1 MVLKA
6 VSILKFTKLFL
17 ALVLFLIT
25 ASCFSQEKIFYHYGL
40 EEGLSQQSVRAIIK
54 DSKGYLWVGTQD
66 GLNRFDG
73 NSFVIYKN
81 EIGNDKSISGN
92 FINALLDNDNLIWI
106 GTSNNGICYYNKKFN
121 NFKSIGNTS
130 SNCTGLAKDIKGNV
144 FATYLNNG
152 LSVFSIRDGS
162 LHEDKVDFFS
172 SRNLKLTAIVIGND
186 ETLYVGTKDGRF
198 FYTNLSR
205 QPFQFKEIVF
215 KQPINEINRIAV
227 DGGSIWLGTTA
238 GLYFY
243 DISENNLSPVS
254 IEKFSPNSTEKLT
267 IHDIWKKEEQYF
279 VATDNGLFVL
289 SQWDKE
295 QISFNECVI
304 YVGDKNNT
312 NSITSNRVYALLLD
326 KDLLWIGTNKL
337 DALSLVEPVFKTINV
352 TGKKAI
358 NNNHVFSIYK
368 ANDYLF
374 IGTRGGLD
382 CIDAKGKVTTIT
394 KESTNN
400 KLAYNVIRGIVKDD
414 KNNLWLATTKGVS
427 IINLNNFDPARPKIK
442 SLFFDNDDTTSLS
455 NNDTRHIL
463 IDNKKQVWVATYGG
477 GINKFTGNLATNTFT
492 FQRFVNQNGTNAL
505 SSDLIYHINQDTDN
519 NYWIATTNGL
529 NKLHFTNDDVGT
541 PVFTTYLNDSEHAK
555 TLQNIG
561 VLTTFHDAQNILWIG
576 TDNGLYKYDRNTNE
590 LTYYGEKDGL
600 TNSVVYSIL
609 EDADKDLWLS
619 TNSGLFRFNKTNET
633 FTNYTGKDGIQGSEF
648 NLGAQYWDPKTNELY
663 FGGVNGFNYFNS
675 HDIDKLYKEGNL
687 TFTSLKIK
695 GKEIDPNNSHTII
708 DQNITDTKDVYLKF
722 NEFPSYLS
730 FSDLS
735 FSKPENSG
743 FVYKLIPND
752 EEWNELN
759 DRKEIQLLNL
769 APGDYTLQVQGKI
782 KSLFWKQN
790 PLEIRLH
797 VSPPWH
803 KSNFAYFL
811 YLLLTL
817 GFILFMSRFFLQR
830 RFEQREV
837 ARLKE
842 LNNLKTK
849 LYANITHE
857 FRTPITVI
865 LGMAQTLRDKLR
877 DAPIKTDTQF
887 EMIERNS
894 NNLLNLV
901 NQILDLSKLEEGR
914 LNLKL
919 EQGNIITHLKY
930 LTESFHSIAEEKQ
943 ISIIFYNEDTEII
956 MDYDRD
962 KISQIIS
969 NLMSNAV
976 KFCTKK
982 DKIIV
987 HVSRNGIKGLNQ
999 LIIKI
1004 KDTGIGISR
1013 ENIPFIFDR
1022 FYQVKTDAGEHGGTG
1037 IGLALTKD
1045 LIVLM
1050 NGEIT
1055 VESKEKLG
1063 TTFTVKLPIT
1073 QNEKRSVAIPLEN
1086 VSESFPTGIIT
1097 PKIADSSS
1105 QLPIALIVEDNS
1117 DVSNYII
1124 MCLEDKYQ
1132 ILYAPDGEIGIE
1144 MAMAKIPDIVISD
1157 VLMPKKNGFELCE
1170 ILKKD
1175 IRTDHIPIILL
1186 TAKATQA
1193 DKMSG
1198 LSFGADA
1205 YLIKPFQKEELLL
1218 RMEKLV
1224 ALRKILQQRYRDSPS
1239 YTIQNP
1245 GNKNDEFI
1253 NKIIAEINNHLDDSS
1268 FQTEQLARAM
1278 HLSESQLYRKLK
1290 ALTNTSTAIFIRKV
1304 RLQNAKKLFSSSDL
1318 TVSEVAYST
1327 GFNDPSWFSK
1337 CFKEEF
1343 GHPPS
1348 EKSKF

>member
-1 MVLKA
+1 M
-6 VSILKFTKLFL
+6 
-17 ALVLFLIT
+17 
-25 ASCFSQEKIFYHYGL
+25 
-40 EEGLSQQSVRAIIK
+40 K

-73 NSFVIYKN
+73 KSFTVYKN
-81 EIGNDKSISGN
+81 EVGNDKSLSGN
-92 FINALLDNDNLIWI
+92 FINALLDNDDLIWI

-121 NFKSIGNTS
+121 NFKAIGNGT
-130 SNCTGLAKDIKGNV
+130 SNCTALAKDKRGNV
-144 FATYLNNG
+144 YAAYLNNG

-162 LHEDKVDFFS
+162 PHEDKIDFFS
-172 SRNLKLTAIVIGND
+172 SRNLKLTAMVIGDD
-186 ETLYVGTKDGRF
+186 ETLYVGTNDGRF
-198 FYTNLSR
+198 FYTNLSK
-205 QPFQFKEIVF
+205 QPIQFKEIVF
-215 KQPINEINRIAV
+215 NESIHEINRIAV
-227 DGGSIWLGTTA
+227 DGGSIWLGTSA

-243 DISENNLSPVS
+243 GMSENKLSAVW
-254 IEKFSPNSTEKLT
+254 IEKFSQNSTEKLT
-267 IHDIWKKEEQYF
+267 IHDISKKEKQYF

-289 SQWDKE
+289 SQWDK
-295 QISFNECVI
+295 QQMRFNECVI
-304 YVGDKNNT
+304 YVGDKNNA
-312 NSITSNRVYALLLD
+312 NSITSNRVYALLSD
-326 KDLLWIGTNKL
+326 RDLMWIGTNKL
-337 DALSLVEPVFKTINV
+337 DALSLVDPVFKTINV
-352 TGKKAI
+352 TGKRAI

-368 ANDYLF
+368 ATDYLF
-374 IGTRGGLD
+374 IGTRDGLN
-382 CIDAKGKVTTIT
+382 CIDTKGKVTTIT

-414 KNNLWLATTKGVS
+414 KNNLWIATTKGVS
-427 IINLNNFDPARPKIK
+427 IINLDDFDPKRPNIK

-455 NNDTRHIL
+455 SNDTRHIL
-463 IDNKKQVWVATYGG
+463 IDNKNQVWVATYGS
-477 GINKFTGNLATNTFT
+477 GINRFTGNLAANRFT
-492 FQRFVNQNGTNAL
+492 FQRFVNQDGNNSL
-505 SSDLIYHINQDTDN
+505 SSDLVYHINQDTDN
-519 NYWIATTNGL
+519 NYWIATNTGL
-529 NKLHFTNDDVGT
+529 NKLNFINDDVGK
-541 PVFTTYLNDSEHAK
+541 PVFTTDLNDSDHAK
-555 TLQNIG
+555 TLRNIS

-576 TDNGLYKYDRNTNE
+576 TDNGLYKYDRNANDF
-590 LTYYGEKDGL
+590 TYYGEKEGL

-609 EDADKDLWLS
+609 EDAKMDLWLS
-619 TNSGLFRFNKTNET
+619 TNSGLFRFNKTSET
-633 FTNYTGKDGIQGSEF
+633 FTNYNVKDGIQGSEF
-648 NLGAQYWDPKTNELY
+648 NLGAQYWDPETNQLY
-663 FGGVNGFNYFNS
+663 FGGVNGVSYFNS

-695 GKEIDPNNSHTII
+695 GKEINPNTGHSII
-708 DQNITDTKDVYLKF
+708 DQNITDTKEIYLKY

-735 FSKPENSG
+735 FSKPENSW

-759 DRKEIQLLNL
+759 DRREIQLLNL

-782 KSLFWKQN
+782 KSVFWKQN
-790 PLEIRLH
+790 PLEIQLH

-803 KSNFAYFL
+803 KSNLAYFL

-817 GFILFMSRFFLQR
+817 GFILFTSRFLLQR

-837 ARLKE
+837 ARLME

-865 LGMAQTLRDKLR
+865 QGMAQTLREKLS
-877 DAPIKTDTQF
+877 DAPIKTDAQF

-894 NNLLNLV
+894 NNLLKLV
-901 NQILDLSKLEEGR
+901 NQILDLSKLEEGK

-919 EQGNIITHLKY
+919 EQGNIVDHLKY

-943 ISIIFYNEDTEII
+943 IAITFYAEDNEII
-956 MDYDRD
+956 MDYDSD

-987 HVSRNGIKGLNQ
+987 HVNRNNIKGLDQ
-999 LIIKI
+999 LIVKV
-1004 KDTGIGISR
+1004 KDTGIGIPKES
-1013 ENIPFIFDR
+1013 IPFIFDR
-1022 FYQVKTDAGEHGGTG
+1022 FYQVEKDASAEHGGTG

-1045 LIVLM
+1045 LILLM

-1073 QNEKRSVAIPLEN
+1073 QNEKRPAAVPVVN
-1086 VSESFPTGIIT
+1086 VPEILSTGIARA
-1097 PKIADSSS
+1097 KIADSSS

-1117 DVSNYII
+1117 DVATYI
-1124 MCLEDKYQ
+1124 MTCLEDKYQ
-1132 ILYAPDGEIGIE
+1132 ILYAPDGEVGIE
-1144 MAMAKIPDIVISD
+1144 MAMAKIPDIIISD

-1175 IRTDHIPIILL
+1175 MRTDHIPIILL
-1186 TAKATQA
+1186 TAKASQA

-1198 LSFGADA
+1198 LSFGADV
-1205 YLIKPFQKEELLL
+1205 YLIKPFHKEELLI

-1224 ALRKILQQRYRDSPS
+1224 ELRKILQQRYRDSPIS
-1239 YTIQNP
+1239 TIQNS

-1253 NKIIAEINNHLDDSS
+1253 NRIIAEVNNHLDDSS
-1268 FQTEQLARAM
+1268 FQTEQLARAI

-1304 RLQNAKKLFSSSDL
+1304 RLQKAKQLFSSSDL